1 MIVFDTTNQIY
12 GQKLTA
18 NENQAIADYFCCH
31 GDWRARRSRSTLL
44 DPGGLRL
51 HTRAFKKIVPFSF
64 KSPDKMCTL

>member
-12 GQKLTA
+12 GKKLTA

-31 GDWRARRSRSTLL
+31 GEQEEAEAHYHIREGL
-44 DPGGLRL
+44 DYIP
-51 HTRAFKKIVPFSF
+51 VPLKNCTFSF